1 MFACCHAR
9 SGCSACSSSRV
20 RFITLREREGCRAF
34 SYSVC
39 GSGKAAFYIVP
50 ECQPRHVADT
60 RSFSALLSNDS
71 LLYTFLYSFFALHHK
86 LSHSPKPQASPT
98 VGCMSCTCTTTSTHF
113 SSPAQRQGP
122 LAQCTIICT
131 HKDLIASLMMKNTMH
146 TIARP
151 AMAELAVH
159 TLQQHSP
166 LSKLS
171 FFFFHISLS
180 VSLSLSLYIYI

>member
-1 MFACCHAR
+1 MRSLLATAKLVHHHAPRHLVGSELVVFACCHAR

-98 VGCMSCTCTTTSTHF
+98 VGCMSCKCTTTSTHF

-122 LAQCTIICT
+122 LAQCTI
-131 HKDLIASLMMKNTMH
+131 
-146 TIARP
+146 TISEPKKRP
-151 AMAELAVH
+151 ELAH
-159 TLQQHSP
+159 FS
-166 LSKLS
+166 
-171 FFFFHISLS
+171 
-180 VSLSLSLYIYI
+180 